1 MTLGLQHS
9 NKFGRLQ
16 LLPSPSE
23 LLTLRAGSV
32 CSEVVGT
39 EEQDA
44 EAGVGAEVQNAVRW
58 IDAGRVA
65 GVESSVRSRVA
76 ETVETDTEWR
86 PVGLV
91 LRAADA

>member
-44 EAGVGAEVQNAVRW
+44 EAGVGAEVQNAVR
-58 IDAGRVA
+58 
-65 GVESSVRSRVA
+65 
-76 ETVETDTEWR
+76 
-86 PVGLV
+86 
-91 LRAADA
+91 